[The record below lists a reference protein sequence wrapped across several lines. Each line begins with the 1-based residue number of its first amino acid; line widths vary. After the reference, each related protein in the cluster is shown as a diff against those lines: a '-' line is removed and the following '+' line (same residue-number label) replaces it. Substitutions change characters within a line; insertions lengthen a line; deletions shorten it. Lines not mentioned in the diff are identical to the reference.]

1 MKLNFGKS
9 LATTVASLVAA
20 AALAS
25 TEVPAGTPVSL
36 VFDQELNSRHAHV
49 GDKVKLHVAE
59 DVDVNGKV
67 VLRRGTPVWATIDSV
82 RKNERFGINAN
93 MKLDIHSVNGIPL
106 KERTAGKDSGSRA
119 DHAAL
124 AAGGGALVLGPIG
137 LLGGY
142 FIVGKPVKVKVGDH
156 LDTQVASDTWIH

>member
-1 MKLNFGKS
+1 MKSIFRKATLTV
-9 LATTVASLVAA
+9 LAGVVAA
-20 AALAS
+20 SAFAN

-36 VFDQELNSRHAHV
+36 VFDQDVNSRHAHP
-49 GDKVKLHVAE
+49 GDKIKLHVAE
-59 DVDVNGKV
+59 DVMVNGDRV
-67 VLRRGTPVWATIDSV
+67 IAQGTPVWATIDSV

-93 MKLDIHSVNGIPL
+93 MKLDLHSVHGIPL
-106 KERTAGKDSGSRA
+106 KARTAGKDSGSRA

-142 FIVGKPVKVKVGDH
+142 FVVGKPVKIHVGDH
-156 LDTQVASDTWIH
+156 LETQVSENTWVK